1 MGAVFRPTDL
11 GRGNRKI
18 IENAIKDLSPDTRD
32 NVSKLL
38 DSWEKTEADV
48 GVVTIDL
55 RNNRNDIENKSK
67 EKEETSTCHTM
78 DDETKEYV

>member
-1 MGAVFRPTDL
+1 MGAIFRPTDL

-32 NVSKLL
+32 NVIKLQ

-48 GVVTIDL
+48 GAVTIDL
-55 RNNRNDIENKSK
+55 RNDQNDIENKSK
-67 EKEETSTCHTM
+67 EKEKTSTCHTT
-78 DDETKEYV
+78 DE